1 MSDGSVSTRF
11 SVEDGAS
18 GPLEEI
24 AAEAER
30 VAQELDSAE
39 AATAAANAALRTQ
52 KRAAEDAAFAL
63 KELSLSGK
71 ATKQEITAAKQAS
84 LDAAKALLQARRAA
98 DDANAGLKAV
108 QAQAQGV
115 AVELAAAAAEAD
127 RAAAAAAAL
136 AKAQE
141 VEAQA
146 ARAAAEAN
154 EALAKAQAEAA
165 EAAASQAAE
174 QAARA
179 LAEAERKAAEEAER
193 LAKAQAESA
202 AAAAKHAAELEAI
215 DPELRKLASAYKEQ
229 QAALQKE
236 AQLLGVSTG
245 EVRALRAE
253 QAKLAASASKVAP
266 ALNDLDDVTRR
277 TGDSTK
283 RLAERAGTLDT
294 SLKALAGVAGIVS
307 PQLGALLTDSGD
319 VLGGFEGLQRGA
331 EALGV
336 TLGGV
341 GAAFAV
347 ASVAAAAGATAYSTY
362 AVTQERAA
370 DASGRTAERLAEVR
384 RVGDLA
390 EATLRKLTTS
400 GGAFGDILRDIA
412 DRSRVAAGEL
422 ESVIAAE
429 GAVRGIRA
437 AVSPELLALG
447 QKQASLSGQ
456 ASAAQD
462 RLQQAGAAGDEEG
475 VVKAREEA
483 QKLSAELA
491 VVTDQLTKQKEAVER
506 AIDTEEM
513 LREKAQLEAEQR
525 EKDAE
530 ALRRGAEAANR
541 RAEADRKAAQD
552 AATRAAAEEAAHVAA
567 VALTDAQRQLALNAY
582 NTVAAIEALN
592 PALTD
597 ADRAYRA
604 QIAQIENLA
613 ASLGQAALAG
623 DLLPEEFARLLGLIE
638 DLRSKAE
645 SDLAAAQEA
654 QTAPAATPEAAGGA
668 DRSDKIG
675 AAVGGAVAGSLS
687 QTLAPLLDALGPKG
701 MIVSVILGILEQGPE
716 AVKAI
721 LLGVPKI
728 LGDLVGT
735 VLDLIPQLPTI
746 LTDVI
751 MGIVK
756 VIPDL
761 LLAVFSLVYGP
772 FVFELT
778 AALVRLIPMLVKELT
793 LGLFRLTAQL
803 PSILFDTAGAF
814 GNLLREIKNLPG
826 VILRQWKNDLIPTLV
841 DGIAKAFKQII
852 RDAVRS
858 FSLDNRR
865 ERRSGG
871 TDDGRRF
878 VQWYERQVERRERR
892 RA

>member
-71 ATKQEITAAKQAS
+71 ASKDAITAAKQAS
-84 LDAAKALLQARRAA
+84 LDAAKALLTARRAA

-108 QAQAQGV
+108 QAQAKG
-115 AVELAAAAAEAD
+115 L
-127 RAAAAAAAL
+127 
-136 AKAQE
+136 
-141 VEAQA
+141 
-146 ARAAAEAN
+146 
-154 EALAKAQAEAA
+154 
-165 EAAASQAAE
+165 
-174 QAARA
+174 
-179 LAEAERKAAEEAER
+179 
-193 LAKAQAESA
+193 
-202 AAAAKHAAELEAI
+202 AI
-215 DPELRKLASAYKEQ
+215 DMLNAG
-229 QAALQKE
+229 QA
-236 AQLLGVSTG
+236 VN
-245 EVRALRAE
+245 RA
-253 QAKLAASASKVAP
+253 AP

-283 RLAERAGTLDT
+283 RLAERAGTLDS

-347 ASVAAAAGATAYSTY
+347 ASVATAAGATAYSAY

-370 DASGRTAERLAEVR
+370 DASGRTAERLAEVK

-412 DRSRVAAGEL
+412 DRSRIAAGEL
-422 ESVIAAE
+422 ESVIAKE
-429 GAVRGIRA
+429 RAVAGIRA
-437 AVSPELLALG
+437 AVSPELQALG
-447 QKQASLSGQ
+447 TRQASLATQ
-456 ASAAQD
+456 AAAAQD
-462 RLQQAGAAGDEEG
+462 RFRQAAGSGDQAGAD
-475 VVKAREEA
+475 KARAEIQA
-483 QKLSAELA
+483 LSTELA
-491 VVTDQLTKQKEAVER
+491 AATSALADQRAAVER
-506 AIDTEEM
+506 AVETEEL
-513 LREKAQLEAEQR
+513 LREKDQIEARIRDE
-525 EKDAE
+525 EADAS
-530 ALRRGAEAANR
+530 RRGAEAARR
-541 RAEADRKAAQD
+541 RAEADRAAEQAAQKL
-552 AATRAAAEEAAHVAA
+552 AAAEEALRAEA
-567 VALTDAQRQLALNAY
+567 VALTDAQRKLALDAY
-582 NTVAAIEALN
+582 NTVTAIEALN

-597 ADRAYRA
+597 AERAYRG
-604 QIAQIENLA
+604 QIAQLDA
-613 ASLGQAALAG
+613 LGSALGQAALAG
-623 DLLPEEFARLLGLIE
+623 KLLPEEFARAGEILAAAS
-638 DLRSKAE
+638 DKAAA
-645 SDLAAAQEA
+645 DLAAAQEA
-654 QTAPAATPEAAGGA
+654 QTAPAAAPEATGGA

-675 AAVGGAVAGSLS
+675 AAVGGAVSGSLT

-721 LLGVPKI
+721 LMGVPKI
-728 LGDLVGT
+728 IGDLVGT

-756 VIPDL
+756 VLPDL

-772 FVFELT
+772 FAVELT
-778 AALVRLIPMLVKELT
+778 IALVRLIPMLVKELT
-793 LGLFRLTAQL
+793 IGLAQLAFQL

-814 GNLLREIKNLPG
+814 GQLLRELRDLPR
-826 VILRQWKNDLIPTLV
+826 VLVRQATRELIPALV
-841 DGIAKAFKQII
+841 DGIAKAFRQIV
-852 RDAVRS
+852 RDAVRT
-858 FSLDNRR
+858 FSLDGRR

-871 TDDGRRF
+871 TDDGRRL
-878 VQWYERQVERRERR
+878 VDILDRQRARRSR
-892 RA
+892 RASG